1 MKKILKRTIV
11 ILVYIGL
18 ILIDTKAYAVQTA
31 KSEDVLPND
40 DEKTQ
45 NVYSAKAS
53 GTLEIKLLPTINSES
68 ISKIEADTEYTVT
81 DVINKWSYIKTNDQE
96 GWILTSKLEGST
108 ANNADANSQ
117 EQNNESD
124 VETQS
129 NTQEASDQGENVE
142 SKEQEGTTSTE
153 KETQTQTKYV
163 NAETLN
169 LREQANS
176 TAKVIGQ
183 LDLNTKVVLLENVD
197 GNWSKIQANGLTGYV
212 SSKFLSDKKTVVTSR
227 SEDTARENQEGEK
240 NQSQNEGNSSD
251 GQSKQAISSSES
263 TKKESENSSNT
274 SNENKSSY
282 SKSASSVV
290 EYAKQYLGCKYVLGG
305 TSPSGFDCSGFTSY
319 VFKHF
324 GISLSRTS
332 GAQASNGTKVEKSNL
347 QAGDILIFND
357 SSNKKV
363 GHVGIYVGGNQF
375 IHAANPQKG
384 VIISSLS
391 EKYYATRYVGARR
404 VL

>member
-363 GHVGIYVGGNQF
+363 GHVGIYIGGNQF

>member
-183 LDLNTKVVLLENVD
+183 LDLNTKVILLENVD

-363 GHVGIYVGGNQF
+363 GHVGIYIGGNQF